1 MAIRRKAAIC
11 QNVKVIQA
19 RVVDSASMV
28 QVQHMTGIGDLHLV
42 GGRPGMKGYDP
53 VCGIELYGHG

>member
-1 MAIRRKAAIC
+1 MAIRRKTAIC

-19 RVVDSASMV
+19 LIVDSASIV

-42 GGRPGMKGYDP
+42 GGRPCMKRYGP